1 MKKIIALLMTAMML
15 TAVSGCG
22 DDEIS
27 ADSYAD
33 KLAKGEIKPEVEVS
47 SDGAPER
54 TEKKNKKKTDKT
66 EVEQKAE
73 PGTENQLPSQA
84 QPDIPQSEASPVKL
98 ALSEADMGAM
108 IDKFDDEYK
117 SFEVVSA
124 KSPDFFMGK
133 NLRLGAVISDHQLSQ
148 VYSQNI
154 RAAFSPQK
162 MSVSSVDATGQEVG
176 GDYYIY
182 SVAGNVA
189 KTPSG
194 RDFTYVSYGSNAPDS
209 GEINGVIGVIARVV
223 CSKPEAMGD
232 AQSDEYILLI
242 ESGQPEVYQLFLAE

>member
-1 MKKIIALLMTAMML
+1 MKKIIALLMTALML

-22 DDEIS
+22 SDENS

-33 KLAKGEIKPEVEVS
+33 KLARGEIKPDVEVAS
-47 SDGAPER
+47 AGSPER
-54 TEKKNKKKTDKT
+54 AEKKNKREADET
-66 EVEQKAE
+66 KAE
-73 PGTENQLPSQA
+73 QETENQLPSQA
-84 QPDIPQSEASPVKL
+84 QPNTPQTEASSVKL
-98 ALSEADMGAM
+98 ALSETDMGAM

-124 KSPDFFMGK
+124 QSPDFFIGK
-133 NLRLGAVISDHQLSQ
+133 NLRLGAVIKDHQLSQ

-162 MSVSSVDATGQEVG
+162 MSVSSVDATGQEVS

-194 RDFTYVSYGSNAPDS
+194 RDFTYVSYGSEAPDS

-223 CSKPEAMGD
+223 CSKPEAMGE
-232 AQSDEYILLI
+232 AQANEYILLI